1 MLRVGLTG
9 GLGSGKSTAA
19 QMFAAKGARVFSADE
34 IGRELMQP
42 GQAVYAQVIERFGPG
57 VVTADGAGAEVLDRA
72 ALARAAFGEGRIG
85 ELEAI
90 VHPAVIARQA
100 QLIAEVEAHDP
111 DAVAMV
117 ESALIFETKFGGE
130 GGWQKRFDA
139 VIFVKAPEELRI
151 VRFVER
157 MAGGKVLSDEA
168 RAALETEAR
177 RRLVNQVE
185 TERNAAQCRYV
196 LTNDGSLEA
205 LWAQVDVVWPQLK
218 RAAKTSRGL

>member
-1 MLRVGLTG
+1 
-9 GLGSGKSTAA
+9 
-19 QMFAAKGARVFSADE
+19 
-34 IGRELMQP
+34 
-42 GQAVYAQVIERFGPG
+42 
-57 VVTADGAGAEVLDRA
+57 VLDRA